1 MRRRLFFLLV
11 GLGAGLCLIAVSL
24 PWWLGSAARV
34 FGPSRG
40 FTFGSYERI
49 GYARF
54 ALIDAEYRRQR
65 VQVTASRVE
74 IDSPLIFLANKW
86 RGQPREIRVGAW
98 EVNVAPASGP
108 PSPPA
113 TTGAG
118 SGWIPLEALLH
129 RIAFYLDA
137 WAPSVT
143 AGAGM
148 VRWPGGEIGAEKFRW
163 QQHELAAT
171 TLRYWLLTTD
181 AAVTFLP
188 ASAGMRLRARSA
200 DETMTLALESKGP
213 DVTGVFGWL
222 EQPAKVDARFGE
234 RGWLPEAATFWAD
247 AWSVPA
253 DQLKLG
259 AFYGRVRGS
268 AFVEWRE
275 QHVAANVTVASDPL
289 ATRSAPP
296 LQLNFRGQGD
306 HQAFTVESLEA
317 QLPGIAAKLSE
328 PVTVERSGKLSGVGA
343 RLALQANLAEQPWF
357 VAQGTITGEAQVVSG
372 EEPKTLPGVTFAV
385 QGRNL
390 QAYRLKLAEVSA
402 GGALAWPR
410 LQVERG
416 IVAGDAG
423 DKLSWHGGWDF
434 AAKELLDA
442 QVEGEVRRETLER
455 WLPTQ
460 PGFELVRIKARAA
473 GPVAAI
479 RHEGEM
485 QVDAVKLTKVN
496 PISLEARWSG
506 TGVGA
511 ERFDVAA
518 RTGAARIVASGRVD
532 RTQLQLEALEL
543 SQADESRLKLAAPV
557 VVQWAAGW
565 EIKDLHLTGPQAQ
578 LTGSARFGP
587 TGKIQL
593 AMKDVSSAW
602 FTDWLAEKP
611 PAVQLQLLALSGA
624 WDQGPMDFS
633 LTAGA
638 SLDLG
643 GGRMAAVNTS
653 SRGDKAGLRIEALR
667 ATEGNDTVVNASGFL
682 PVTITPSA
690 PNWLNIDERGAVA
703 LDATAAPNA
712 AFWQKLAELSGLNLE
727 HPQAEAHVTG
737 TWRRPQGKMTL
748 KAARLS
754 VDPKRVARPLPS
766 IERIDIAVTGDRG
779 GVTLDRFAVHVEGQ
793 PVRASGLLPIP
804 DGSWIEVLNAPMAA
818 VERGGNLTVEFP
830 AADVAVFSRFLP
842 ALLAPQGRIEAKLSY
857 KEGGVHGYVRLQD
870 AATRPLGPLG
880 VLQEITA
887 ELKLNGRK
895 LTLEGVRARSGGQP
909 LELAG
914 TVEWPAQ
921 GQPRY
926 DLTLKGQNLP
936 FVRQTG
942 LLLRGDLDLKLQTP
956 GAAAP
961 QLSGTVRL
969 RDSLF
974 LSDVRSFL
982 PRGGAGAARRPP
994 YFEVTTPPVNTWALA
1009 VEVSGDKFMRLRT
1022 PVFNG
1027 VTSARFKLSGTL
1039 GEPRAIG
1046 EIEIDEGSVRM
1057 PFARFDVKQGSVR
1070 LTEADPSEPTLY
1082 LRGAGRQYGYNL
1094 NVEIDGKASAPNV
1107 VFTSSPARD
1116 SEQVLLMV
1124 MTGSAPT
1131 NETTVTGTQ
1140 RVTRLGTF
1148 VGQNLLNS
1156 FTSDNADA
1164 DRLSIT
1170 AGEKIS
1176 RQGKETYDIE
1186 YKLSDRWTVRG
1197 EYNEFDEYNAALKWR
1212 VFRGEGRA
1220 RDGETPKNPN
1230 ADK

>member
-1 MRRRLFFLLV
+1 MRRRLLLLLV
-11 GLGAGLCLIAVSL
+11 GIGVVLLLVPATL
-24 PWWLGSAARV
+24 PWWLGSAARA

-54 ALIDAEYRRQR
+54 ALNNAEYRRQR

-86 RGQPREIRVGAW
+86 RGQPREIRVGTW
-98 EVNVAPASGP
+98 QVNVAPASGP
-108 PSPPA
+108 PSPP
-113 TTGAG
+113 TPGGAG

-129 RIAFYLDA
+129 RIAFHLDA
-137 WAPSVT
+137 WAPRVT

-171 TLRYWLLTTD
+171 TLRYWAVTAD

-188 ASAGMRLRARSA
+188 ARAGVRLRARSV
-200 DETMTLALESKGP
+200 DDTMTIALESQGP
-213 DVTGVFGWL
+213 DVTGSFGWL
-222 EQPAKVDARFGE
+222 EQPAKVDARFGQS
-234 RGWLPEAATFWAD
+234 GWLPESAAFAAE
-247 AWSVPA
+247 AWNVPA

-259 AFYGRVRGS
+259 AFYQRVRGS
-268 AFVEWRE
+268 ARVEWRD
-275 QHVAANVTVASDPL
+275 QRFAANVTAASDPIPEK
-289 ATRSAPP
+289 SAPP
-296 LQLNFRGQGD
+296 LKVDLRGQGD
-306 HQAFTVESLEA
+306 HLAFTVESLEA
-317 QLPGIAAKLSE
+317 RLPGIAAILSE
-328 PVTVERSGKLSGVGA
+328 PVTVERSGKLRGVGA
-343 RLALQANLAEQPWF
+343 RLALRANLAEQPWF
-357 VAQGTITGEAQVVSG
+357 AAQGEVTGEAHVVSG
-372 EEPKTLPGVTFAV
+372 VAPKTLPAVTFVV

-402 GGALAWPR
+402 GGSLAWPR

-416 IVAGDAG
+416 RIAGEAGDQL
-423 DKLSWHGGWDF
+423 DWHGAWDF

-442 QVEGEVRRETLER
+442 QLEGEVRRGTLDR
-455 WLPTQ
+455 WLPAQ
-460 PGFELVRIKARAA
+460 PGFELVKIKARAA
-473 GPVAAI
+473 GPLAGI
-479 RHEGEM
+479 RHEGEL
-485 QVDAVKLTKVN
+485 QVDAVKLTKLN
-496 PISLEARWSG
+496 PFSLDARWSG
-506 TGVGA
+506 TGMA
-511 ERFDVAA
+511 ADRFDVNA
-518 RTGAARIVASGRVD
+518 RTGAARITASGRVD
-532 RTQLQLEALEL
+532 RRELQLEAFEL
-543 SQADESRLKLAAPV
+543 IQADELRLKLAAPLL
-557 VVQWAAGW
+557 VQWEADL
-565 EIKDLHLTGPQAQ
+565 EIKDLQLTGPQAH
-578 LTGSARFGP
+578 LTGSAKFGP
-587 TGKIQL
+587 TGRVQL
-593 AMKDVSSAW
+593 AVGNISSAW

-611 PAVQLQLLALSGA
+611 PALQLRLMALSGA
-624 WDQGPMDFS
+624 WNRGPMNFS

-643 GGRMAAVNTS
+643 GGRMAAVNTAT
-653 SRGDKAGLRIEALR
+653 RGDREGLRIEALR

-682 PVTITPSA
+682 PVTLTPAA
-690 PNWLNIDERGAVA
+690 PNWLNIDEGGAVT

-712 AFWQKLAELSGLNLE
+712 AFWQKLAELSGVGLE
-727 HPQAEAHVTG
+727 DPKAEAHVKG
-737 TWRRPQGKMTL
+737 TWRQPQGQLTL
-748 KAARLS
+748 TAARLS
-754 VDPKRVARPLPS
+754 VDPKRVTRPLPS
-766 IERIDIAVTGDRG
+766 IERIDVAVTGDRR
-779 GVTLDRFAVHVEGQ
+779 GVTLDRFAIHVEGQ

-804 DGSWIEVLNAPMAA
+804 DGSWADVVNAPLAA

-842 ALLAPQGRIEAKLSY
+842 EVLAPQGRIEAKLSY

-887 ELKLNGRK
+887 ELKLSGRT

-914 TVEWPAQ
+914 TVELPAK
-921 GQPRY
+921 GEPRY

-936 FVRQTG
+936 FVRQMG

-956 GAAAP
+956 GTAAP

-982 PRGGAGAARRPP
+982 PRGGGGATRRPP
-994 YFEVTTPPVNTWALA
+994 YFEVTTPPVNAWALA
-1009 VEVSGDKFMRLRT
+1009 VEVSGEKFMRLRT

-1046 EIEIDEGSVRM
+1046 EIEIDEGTVRM
-1057 PFARFDVKQGSVR
+1057 PFARFDVQQGSVR
-1070 LTEADPSEPTLY
+1070 LTEADPYEPTLY
-1082 LRGAGRQYGYNL
+1082 LRGTGRQYGYNL

-1107 VFTSSPARD
+1107 VFTSSPALD

-1131 NETTVTGTQ
+1131 NEIAVTGTQ

-1220 RDGETPKNPN
+1220 RDGEAQKDSN